1 MSDESSCHVW
11 LDPVR
16 MDQGGLVYEQ
26 GRDVVFLPARI
37 TGHAGELPWDVSFVL
52 AATDGVGFEEVTLRR
67 RPDGPSIAADTIR
80 SVPLGA
86 IKEEAVRQAAQHLIK
101 TDEPGTF
108 VPSFDAL
115 PIHLEG
121 AFTKRGRRPVTDEV
135 IQEAA
140 KHYEE
145 ARRLGKR
152 NHTIWIAEQMH
163 VSRATASRYLERAR
177 KAGYVTKENDR

>member
-1 MSDESSCHVW
+1 
-11 LDPVR
+11 
-16 MDQGGLVYEQ
+16 MDGGGLMFEQ

-145 ARRLGKR
+145 ARRLGR
-152 NHTIWIAEQMH
+152 RDHTIYVSEQMH
-163 VSRATASRYLERAR
+163 VSRATAAR
-177 KAGYVTKENDR
+177 RLKDAREAGYVKEDDR